1 MLFSGYIITHIIKM
15 FMDNLNINGDQ
26 LSGEQQE
33 QMLFLML
40 VQQHQQ
46 IAMMGMG
53 KIKNPNTDK
62 IERDLSSAKFAIDT
76 LRMLQKFT
84 EGNLPKEL
92 KGYLDQTLN
101 NLRLNYAD
109 EKEKEDKEDGSE
121 SKASGEEQ

>member
-1 MLFSGYIITHIIKM
+1 MI
-15 FMDNLNINGDQ
+15 MDEMNYNGDK
-26 LSGEQQE
+26 LSGDQQN
-33 QMLFLML
+33 QLLFMML

-62 IERDLSSAKFAIDT
+62 VERELKSAKFAIDT
-76 LRMLQKFT
+76 LLMLQKYT

-92 KGYLDQTLN
+92 KNYLEETLN

-109 EKEKEDKEDGSE
+109 EKEKEDAEENGSE
-121 SKASGEEQ
+121 SAEK